1 MDVEVS
7 GGAMQIGAAVLAV
20 SIVAGVAGSATARG
34 RIRRARNG
42 VRAVN
47 AARVRRRRLL
57 RSRGTA
63 SRRQVGQRSLDLPL
77 AA

>member
-1 MDVEVS
+1 MK
-7 GGAMQIGAAVLAV
+7 IGAAVLAV
-20 SIVAGVAGSATARG
+20 SISAGAVRSTAVRG

-47 AARVRRRRLL
+47 ATRVRRRRLL

-63 SRRQVGQRSLDLPL
+63 SRRQVGQRPLDLPL